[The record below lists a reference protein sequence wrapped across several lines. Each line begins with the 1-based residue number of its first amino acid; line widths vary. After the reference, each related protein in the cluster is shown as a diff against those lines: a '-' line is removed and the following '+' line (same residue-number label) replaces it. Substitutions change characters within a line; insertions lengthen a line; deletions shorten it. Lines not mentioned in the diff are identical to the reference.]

1 MIELTFTPEII
12 EELHF
17 ERFNHP
23 HPRVQL
29 KMEAMYLRGRNFSC
43 KDVCAIC
50 KISKWTL
57 INYTKDFA
65 SGGVGAL
72 KKFDCRGRISSLE
85 NHVEKLKEEFS
96 KRPPHTASEAA
107 ERIEK
112 LTGEKRKLTQ
122 VKAFLKHNGFKYRK
136 AGHVPG
142 KGCTEEKKKNYLL
155 IFKKKGDNGKGCTE
169 EKKKKQ
175 ADFLEN
181 ELKPRL
187 AEVKKGQRDLFFWMP
202 RTLPAERP

>member
-1 MIELTFTPEII
+1 MIELAFTPEII
-12 EELHF
+12 EALHC

-29 KMEAMYLRGRNFSC
+29 KMEAIYLRGKGFRC
-43 KDVCAIC
+43 KDVCSIC

-65 SGGVGAL
+65 AGGIDAL
-72 KKFDCRGRISSLE
+72 KKFDCSGRCSSLE
-85 NHVEKLKEEFS
+85 KHVETLKEEFG

-112 LTGEKRKLTQ
+112 LTGVKRKLTQ
-122 VKAFLKHNGFKYRK
+122 VKAFLKLNGFKYRK

-142 KGCTEEKKKNYLL
+142 KGSTEEKKK
-155 IFKKKGDNGKGCTE
+155 E
-169 EKKKKQ
+169 Q

-187 AEVKKGQRDLFFWMP
+187 KEVEKGKRDLFFWMP
-202 RTLPAERP
+202 RTLSTERS

>member
-1 MIELTFTPEII
+1 MMIELAFTPEII
-12 EELHF
+12 EELHY

-29 KMEAMYLRGRNFSC
+29 KMEAIYLRGKGFSC
-43 KDVCAIC
+43 KDVCSIC

-57 INYTKDFA
+57 INYTKDFT
-65 SGGVGAL
+65 SGGVEAL
-72 KKFDCRGRISSLE
+72 KKFDYSGRSSSLE
-85 NHVEKLKEEFS
+85 KHVKTLKEEFG

-112 LTGEKRKLTQ
+112 LTGVKRKLTQ
-122 VKAFLKHNGFKYRK
+122 VKAFLKLNGFKYRK

-142 KGCTEEKKKNYLL
+142 KRCTEEKKK
-155 IFKKKGDNGKGCTE
+155 E
-169 EKKKKQ
+169 Q

-187 AEVKKGQRDLFFWMP
+187 KEVKKGKRDLFFWMP
-202 RTLPAERP
+202 RTLSTERS

>member
-1 MIELTFTPEII
+1 MMIELAFTPEII
-12 EELHF
+12 EELHH

-29 KMEAMYLRGRNFSC
+29 KMEAIYLRGKGFSC

-57 INYTKDFA
+57 INYAKDFT
-65 SGGVGAL
+65 SGGVESL
-72 KKFDCRGRISSLE
+72 KKFDCRGRSSSLE
-85 NHVEKLKEEFS
+85 KYTASLKEEFS
-96 KRPPHTASEAA
+96 KRPPHTASEAV

-112 LTGEKRKLTQ
+112 MTGVKRKLTQ
-122 VKAFLKHNGFKYRK
+122 VKEFLKRNGFKYRK

-142 KGCTEEKKKNYLL
+142 KGCTEEKKK
-155 IFKKKGDNGKGCTE
+155 E
-169 EKKKKQ
+169 Q

-187 AEVKKGQRDLFFWMP
+187 EEVKKGARDLFLWMP
-202 RTLPAERP
+202 RTSSTERS

>member
-1 MIELTFTPEII
+1 MMIKLVFTPEII
-12 EELHF
+12 AELHY

-29 KMEAMYLRGRNFSC
+29 KMEAMYLRGKDFSC

-57 INYTKDFA
+57 INYTKDFV
-65 SGGVGAL
+65 SGGVEGL
-72 KKFDCRGRISSLE
+72 KKFDCSGRSSSLE
-85 NHVEKLKEEFS
+85 KHAKTLKEEFR

-107 ERIEK
+107 ERIAR
-112 LTGEKRKLTQ
+112 LTGVKRKLTQ
-122 VKAFLKHNGFKYRK
+122 VKAFLKNNGFKYRK

-142 KGCTEEKKKNYLL
+142 KGSTEETKK
-155 IFKKKGDNGKGCTE
+155 E
-169 EKKKKQ
+169 Q
-175 ADFLEN
+175 SDFLEN

-187 AEVKKGQRDLFFWMP
+187 EEVKKGKRDLFFWMP
-202 RTLPAERP
+202 RILSTERS

>member
-1 MIELTFTPEII
+1 MYLKHVDKECMMIELTFTPKII
-12 EELHF
+12 EELHY

-29 KMEAMYLRGRNFSC
+29 KMEAMYLRGRGFSC

-50 KISKWTL
+50 QISKWTL
-57 INYTKDFA
+57 INYTKDFV
-65 SGGVGAL
+65 SGGVEAL
-72 KKFDCRGRISSLE
+72 KKFDCSGRSSSLE
-85 NHVEKLKEEFS
+85 NHVKTLNEEFS

-107 ERIEK
+107 ERIKK
-112 LTGEKRKLTQ
+112 LTGVKRKLTQ
-122 VKAFLKHNGFKYRK
+122 VKAFLKQNGFKYRK

-142 KGCTEEKKKNYLL
+142 KGCTEEKKK
-155 IFKKKGDNGKGCTE
+155 E
-169 EKKKKQ
+169 Q

-187 AEVKKGQRDLFFWMP
+187 DEVKKGKRTLFFWMP
-202 RTLPAERP
+202 RTLSTERS

>member
-1 MIELTFTPEII
+1 MQIKECMMIELTFTPEII

-29 KMEAMYLRGRNFSC
+29 KMEAMYLRGRDFSC

-72 KKFDCRGRISSLE
+72 KKFDCSGRISSLE

-142 KGCTEEKKKNYLL
+142 KGCTEEKKK
-155 IFKKKGDNGKGCTE
+155 
-169 EKKKKQ
+169 KQ